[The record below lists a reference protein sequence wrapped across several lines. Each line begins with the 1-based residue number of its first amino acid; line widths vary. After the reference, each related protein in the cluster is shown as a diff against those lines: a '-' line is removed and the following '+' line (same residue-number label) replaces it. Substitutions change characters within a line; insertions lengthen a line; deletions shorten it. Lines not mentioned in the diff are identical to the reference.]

1 MDRNWLKGDLVAR
14 GDLAAALGLLTRLPV
29 QVDTSAAMA
38 RGARAAWAW
47 PIAGLIAATI
57 AGAAGAVFVWLGLPA
72 ALVAC
77 VVIAVQVVVTGAMHE
92 DGLADSAD
100 GLWGGWMP
108 ERRLAIMKDSRT
120 GAYGV
125 IALVLAL
132 LTRWVALS
140 SLITAGHLWV
150 PLLLA
155 GMFSRVPMVALMVW
169 LPAARSGGLSQSV
182 GRPAPDTLWL
192 SLAVAA
198 GVGLILAGSWAIPAA
213 MVVGLTTL
221 VWGRIARVKIGGQT
235 GDILGASQQLAEIG
249 VLMTLAVILAQ
260 P

>member
-14 GDLAAALGLLTRLPV
+14 GDVAAALGLLTRLPV
-29 QVDTSAAMA
+29 RVDTAVAMA

-47 PIAGLIAATI
+47 PVAGLIVAIIAGL
-57 AGAAGAVFVWLGLPA
+57 AGAISAWLGLPA

-77 VVIAVQVVVTGAMHE
+77 VVIAAQVIVTGAMHE
-92 DGLADSAD
+92 DGLADSVD
-100 GLWGGWMP
+100 GLWGGWTP

-132 LTRWVALS
+132 LTRWVGLS
-140 SLITAGHLWV
+140 SLIAVGHLWV

-169 LPAARSGGLSQSV
+169 LPGARPNGLSQSV
-182 GRPAPDTLWL
+182 GRPGPDTLWL
-192 SLAVAA
+192 SVLIAAVTGLAM
-198 GVGLILAGSWAIPAA
+198 AGSWAIPVAI
-213 MVVGLTTL
+213 VVGLTAL
-221 VWGRIARVKIGGQT
+221 IWGLIARVKIGGQT
-235 GDILGASQQLAEIG
+235 GDILGASQQLSEIG
-249 VLMTLAVILAQ
+249 VLMTLAALLTDG
-260 P
+260 